1 MAGGKSNPDIYMC
14 EIVKDLIIVE
24 SIYLQVCAPIN
35 LLPPPTWS
43 HFSPLPSVNP
53 SRD

>member
-24 SIYLQVCAPIN
+24 STYLQVCAPIN
-35 LLPPPTWS
+35 LLHPQLGPTLH
-43 HFSPLPSVNP
+43 HFPV
-53 SRD
+53 

>member
-24 SIYLQVCAPIN
+24 STYLQVCAPIN
-35 LLPPPTWS
+35 LLPPQLGPTLH
-43 HFSPLPSVNP
+43 HFPV
-53 SRD
+53 